1 MASIPSIM
9 RAAALDDFGGPDV
22 LSIHTL
28 RVPVPDAHEILIAVH
43 TAGVGTWD
51 ADMRAGCWPDGKP
64 KFPLVLGTG
73 GAGTVVTRG
82 SSVRRLNVG
91 DRVYSYSFTN
101 PKGGFY
107 AECVAVAADKA
118 APVPKTPGMKEAR
131 AAATVG
137 LTALQGIDDA
147 LHVKRGEI
155 MIIHGATGGV
165 GSLAVQFAKLRGSR
179 VLATTSGEDGLKLAR
194 RLGADAAVDGRHD
207 DVAAAAH
214 SVAPEGVDAILATAG
229 GEALERAI
237 DTVRRGGRVAYP
249 NGVEPEPKKRS
260 GIEIISYDAVLGVG
274 EFERLNEATERA
286 KLVVPIAAEY
296 PLAEAAKAH
305 ERLAAGHVLGKI
317 VLRVDAE

>member
-9 RAAALDDFGGPDV
+9 RAAALDGFGEPGV
-22 LSIHTL
+22 LTIHTL
-28 RVPVPDAHEILIAVH
+28 PVPVPDAHEILIAVH

-51 ADMRAGCWPDGKP
+51 VDLRAGWWPEGKP
-64 KFPLVLGTG
+64 KFPLVLGTDG
-73 GAGTVVTRG
+73 SGTVVTAG
-82 SSVRRLNVG
+82 SSVRRLKVG

-107 AECVAVAADKA
+107 ADYVAVAEDKA
-118 APVPKTPGMKEAR
+118 APIPKTLGMKDAG
-131 AAATVG
+131 AAVTVG
-137 LTALQGIDDA
+137 LTALQGIDGA
-147 LHVKRGEI
+147 LHAKRGEI

-165 GSLAVQFAKLRGSR
+165 GSLAVQFGKLRGAC
-179 VLATTSGEDGLKLAR
+179 VLATTSGEEGLKLAL

-207 DVAAAAH
+207 DIAAAAH
-214 SVAPEGVDAILATAG
+214 RVAPEGVDAILATTG

-237 DTVRRGGRVAYP
+237 DTVRRGGRVAYL
-249 NGVEPEPKKRS
+249 NGVEPEPKKGS
-260 GIEIISYDAVLGVG
+260 GTEIISYDAVSGVG

-305 ERLAAGHVLGKI
+305 ERVAAGHLLGKI
-317 VLRVDAE
+317 VLRVEAE

>member
-9 RAAALDDFGGPDV
+9 RAAALDGFGEPGV
-22 LSIHTL
+22 LTIHML
-28 RVPVPDAHEILIAVH
+28 PVPVPDAHEILIAVH

-51 ADMRAGCWPDGKP
+51 VDLRAGWWPEGKP
-64 KFPLVLGTG
+64 KFPLVLGTDG
-73 GAGTVVTRG
+73 SGTVVTAG
-82 SSVRRLNVG
+82 SSVRRLKVG

-107 AECVAVAADKA
+107 AEYVAVAADKA
-118 APVPKTPGMKEAR
+118 APVPKTLGMKEAG

-147 LHVKRGEI
+147 LHAKRGEI

-165 GSLAVQFAKLRGSR
+165 GSLAVQFAKLRGAR

-207 DVAAAAH
+207 DIAAAAH
-214 SVAPEGVDAILATAG
+214 RVAPEGVDAILATAG

-260 GIEIISYDAVLGVG
+260 GIEIISYDAVSGVG

-317 VLRVDAE
+317 VLRVEAE